1 MLKRGSVMRVV
12 RNHQKQQQQ
21 QDQRRNSGQAG
32 DQPGNGQIDN
42 VIREQQSQ
50 SRASRQPTY
59 NTSHQPPREQTA
71 IGEED
76 VSDSNGI

>member
-1 MLKRGSVMRVV
+1 MRVV

-32 DQPGNGQIDN
+32 DQPGSGQIDN

-59 NTSHQPPREQTA
+59 NTSHQPLREQTA